1 MRVSD
6 FEALTFDIYGTLIDW
21 EPHIIA
27 FFRAWAARNGV
38 EAADRELLAQFDRAR
53 AHYQQLRPALPYPE
67 VLRSAYAYICNHWRK
82 SVDVPEQEA
91 FGASVEDW
99 QPFPDTVEGL
109 AYLKRHVKLGALS
122 NIDDRSLSFSIEKMR
137 VEFDIVVTAERAGAY
152 KPSYPHFVVAL
163 NDLGAMG
170 IAPAKLLHVG
180 QSLRADIRPA
190 NSLGITSAWIRRAG
204 RTLGSTSH
212 GAELA
217 VPDATFATLAELVE
231 AHELELRR

>member
-6 FEALTFDIYGTLIDW
+6 FEALTFDVYGTLIDW

-27 FFRAWAARNGV
+27 FFRAWAARSGV
-38 EAADRELLAQFDRAR
+38 EAADSELLTQFDRAR
-53 AHYQQLRPALPYPE
+53 AHYQQQPPALPYPE
-67 VLRSAYAYICNHWRK
+67 VLRSAYAYVCNHWRTT
-82 SVDVPEQEA
+82 VDVPEQEA
-91 FGASVEDW
+91 FAASVADW

-152 KPSYPHFVVAL
+152 KPSYRHFVLAL
-163 NDLGAMG
+163 NDLGALG

-190 NSLGITSAWIRRAG
+190 NSLGIASSWIQRAE
-204 RTLGSTSH
+204 RTLGATGH
-212 GAELA
+212 GAEFA
-217 VPDATFATLAELVE
+217 VPDATFPTLAELVE
-231 AHELELRR
+231 AHKLELG